1 MKELVSKVVVIT
13 GVGSGIGKA
22 LAVAFSKQKARLAIN
37 DINIGNLNETTA
49 LCKENSTEVLASAF
63 DVSSIDEWKR
73 FRDEVI
79 QKYGHVDIV
88 INNAGVALG
97 NYTIDE
103 VKMEDFEWLMGIN
116 FWGMV
121 YGTKIFLED
130 LKSRSSSAIVNV
142 SSVFGLGGVARN
154 GPYCA
159 SKFGIR
165 GFTETLRMEA
175 LTSYPHVQVHSVHPG
190 GIKTN
195 IARSAEWNPIY
206 TDEEARQQL
215 KDTEDSFIT
224 TPEDAASTIIKGIQK
239 NKPKILI
246 GKDAWLFDKI
256 IRMFSVGYTKMIAKK
271 IETREGLF

>member
-1 MKELVSKVVVIT
+1 MKHLENKVVVIS

-22 LAVAFSKQKARLAIN
+22 LAIEFSKSKARLALN
-37 DINIGNLNETTA
+37 DIDQSNLNETVS
-49 LCKENSTEVLASAF
+49 LCEVKAGDVLSYAF
-63 DVSSIDEWKR
+63 DVSSKEEWKK
-73 FRDEVI
+73 FRSKIIER
-79 QKYGHVDIV
+79 YGQVDIV

-103 VKMEDFEWLMGIN
+103 VSLEDFEWLMGIN

-130 LKSRSSSAIVNV
+130 LKARASSAVVNV
-142 SSVFGLGGVARN
+142 SSVFGLAGVSRN

-175 LTSYPHVQVHSVHPG
+175 QVSYPQVQIHSVHPG

-195 IARSAEWNPIY
+195 IARKAPWNPIY
-206 TDEEARQQL
+206 S
-215 KDTEDSFIT
+215 DTEKREQIADTEESFVT
-224 TPEDAASTIIKGIQK
+224 SPEQAANTIIKGIK
-239 NKPKILI
+239 AKRSKILI
-246 GKDAWLFDKI
+246 GKDAWVLDKI
-256 IRMFSVGYTKMIAKK
+256 VRLFPVGYTKIIAKK
-271 IETREGLF
+271 VEKKEGLF

>member
-1 MKELVSKVVVIT
+1 MKELLGKVVVLT
-13 GVGSGIGKA
+13 GVGSGIG
-22 LAVAFSKQKARLAIN
+22 RELAIALSQQKVKLALN
-37 DINIGNLNETTA
+37 DIDEAKLDETIA
-49 LCKENSTEVLASAF
+49 LCRHNGSDIFSYAF
-63 DVSSIDEWKR
+63 DVSSKEEWKV
-73 FRDEVI
+73 FRDKVI
-79 QKYGHVDIV
+79 AQYGHVDIV

-103 VKMEDFEWLMGIN
+103 VSLEDFEWLMGIN

-121 YGTKIFLED
+121 YGTKFFLED
-130 LKSRSSSAIVNV
+130 LKSRKESAVVNI

-175 LTSYPHVQVHSVHPG
+175 LLSYPHVQVHSVHPG

-195 IARSAEWNPIY
+195 IARKAPWNPVY
-206 TDEEARQQL
+206 SELEKQAQL
-215 KDTEDSFIT
+215 KETEAAFVT
-224 TPEDAASTIIKGIQK
+224 TPAAAAKTIIKGIRS
-239 NKPKILI
+239 NRSKILI

-256 IRMFSVGYTKMIAKK
+256 IRLFPVGYTKVVAKK
-271 IETREGLF
+271 VESKEGLF